1 MSDWS
6 SDVCPSVL
14 SARRTRAAEWRQT
27 RPGNQQ
33 RSGHHLQRHRLV
45 RRIRHCSLVRRCLG
59 RRSDRE
65 SRRVINAC
73 RLGWFERG
81 RVKPFVPGRHKA
93 DSTANDPSQPAV
105 LKSGP
110 EGIKIVD
117 AQIEGCLWRCRLS
130 PLKKGLQKGL
140 VLLFKSPPHPPPPPP
155 PTPYPT

>member
-81 RVKPFVPGRHKA
+81 RVKPFVPGGHKA
-93 DSTANDPSQPAV
+93 NSTANNPSKPAV
-105 LKSGP
+105 LSSGP
-110 EGIKIVD
+110 KDIKLVE
-117 AQIEGCLWRCRLS
+117 AQMQGFLWRVGLWPR
-130 PLKKGLQKGL
+130 KKDHEK
-140 VLLFKSPPHPPPPPP
+140 VLLVGKRLV
-155 PTPYPT
+155 